1 MLPPRRE
8 PPDDLLLPPRAAEAR
23 FAEAALLADF
33 DDALPDDFDDFPDDL
48 PDDLPDDFEALAG
61 DFLLLLFADDLLELL
76 FEPPFFA
83 LFALFFAAMW
93 GSPIQKFSGGEP
105 YFLIRER
112 CCNTQPGVRVAQ
124 KPM

>member
-1 MLPPRRE
+1 LLPPRRE
-8 PPDDLLLPPRAAEAR
+8 PADDLLLLPPRAAAAR
-23 FAEAALLADF
+23 FAEAELLADF
-33 DDALPDDFDDFPDDL
+33 DDALPDDFDDL

-124 KPM
+124 KTM